1 MPQKRRQFLGGATAA
16 GLAALAG
23 CSGFGGGDDGAAA
36 DIGMIYAT
44 GGLGDDSFNDLAQAG
59 AQRAEED
66 LDIAFDENEPG
77 AVADFDPAQQ
87 SFAEDGKDLIVT
99 VGFQQAEALSSN
111 AGEYPDQDW
120 MIIDSVV
127 TNEND
132 EPFDNVRNYLFAQNQ
147 GSFQV
152 GHMAG
157 LLTTEDFA
165 AGDGETN
172 PDETTVGFVG
182 GIESPLIGEFQAG
195 FEAGVEFANSEV
207 DVVAS
212 YTGSFNDTAAGQEAA
227 LSMYQ
232 DEGADVIYH
241 AAGAT
246 GIGVFQAAEEENRF
260 AIGVDDDQSQSTDFE
275 NVIVASMLKNVDEAV
290 YDGIELVVN
299 DEFNGGTEVLE
310 LADNGVGV
318 AYGSQL
324 GDSVPDSIRSALEDS
339 ASQINNGDITV
350 PTEP

>member
-1 MPQKRRQFLGGATAA
+1 MPQRRRQFLGAATAA

-23 CSGFGGGDDGAAA
+23 CSGSGGGDSDAAA

-59 AQRAEED
+59 AQRAEEE
-66 LDIAFDENEPG
+66 LGITFDQSEPE
-77 AVADFDPAQQ
+77 AVSQFNSEQKG
-87 SFAEDGKDLIVT
+87 FAEGNKDLIVT
-99 VGFQQAEALSSN
+99 VGFQQAEALSEN
-111 AGEYPDQDW
+111 AVSYPDQNW

-132 EPFDNVRNYLFAQNQ
+132 EPLDNVRNYLFAANQ

-152 GHMAG
+152 GNMAG

-182 GIESPLIGEFQAG
+182 GVESPLIGEFQAG
-195 FEAGVEFANSEV
+195 FEAGVEFANPEV
-207 DVVAS
+207 NVVSS

-232 DEGADVIYH
+232 DEGADIIYH

-246 GIGVFQAAEEENRF
+246 GIGMFQAAEQEGRF

-275 NVIVASMLKNVDEAV
+275 NVILASMLKNVDEAV

-299 DEFNGGTEVLE
+299 DEFSGGTEVLE

-324 GDSVPDSIRSALEDS
+324 GDSIPDSIKSALEDS

>member
-1 MPQKRRQFLGGATAA
+1 LGAATAA

-23 CSGFGGGDDGAAA
+23 CSGSGGGDSDAAA

-59 AQRAEED
+59 AQRAEEE
-66 LDIAFDENEPG
+66 LGITFDQSEPE
-77 AVADFDPAQQ
+77 AVSQFNSEQKG
-87 SFAEDGKDLIVT
+87 FAEGNKDLIVT
-99 VGFQQAEALSSN
+99 VGFQQAEALSEN
-111 AGEYPDQDW
+111 AVSYPDQNW

-132 EPFDNVRNYLFAQNQ
+132 EPLDNVRNYLFAANQ

-152 GHMAG
+152 GNMAG

-182 GIESPLIGEFQAG
+182 GVESPLIGEFQAG
-195 FEAGVEFANSEV
+195 FEAGVEFANPEV
-207 DVVAS
+207 NVVSS

-232 DEGADVIYH
+232 DEGADIIYH

-246 GIGVFQAAEEENRF
+246 GIGMFQAAEQEGRF

-275 NVIVASMLKNVDEAV
+275 NVILASMLKNVDEAV

-299 DEFNGGTEVLE
+299 DEFSGGTEVLE

-324 GDSVPDSIRSALEDS
+324 GDSIPDSIKSALEDS